1 MMAQSAFDM
10 GKIIAAARSH
20 RRLTQAQLARAVG
33 ASQNWIS
40 EVEAG
45 KSTARLGKV
54 LGVLSY
60 LGVRLQVSEAPWLAA
75 QVRAKPSGAR
85 RDAAISLH
93 DIIAAHSTSGARPG
107 KKSAR

>member
-1 MMAQSAFDM
+1 MMVHSASDV
-10 GKIIAAARSH
+10 GKLIAAARSH
-20 RRLTQAQLARAVG
+20 RKLTQAQLARAVG

-54 LGVLSY
+54 LAVLSH
-60 LGVRLQVSEAPWLAA
+60 LGVRLRVSEAPWLAL
-75 QVRAKPSGAR
+75 RPAKPAKSR
-85 RDAAISLH
+85 RDAASLQ
-93 DIIAAHSTSGARPG
+93 DIISAHSATSARPG